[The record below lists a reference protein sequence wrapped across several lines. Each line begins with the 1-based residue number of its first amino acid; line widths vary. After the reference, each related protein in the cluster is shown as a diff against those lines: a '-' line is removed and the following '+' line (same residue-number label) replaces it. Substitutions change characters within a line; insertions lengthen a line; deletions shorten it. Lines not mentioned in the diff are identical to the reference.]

1 MHIVRHSFIMERK
14 FIDLRITAISEE
26 DLKDFMIALRKIQYC
41 GDIGANRLL
50 PIQIDGDG
58 SGGIDIEMHTKEI
71 ADTKLKNIR
80 EIINLDE
87 SKLQKVND
95 GYDFETHY
103 IGE

>member
-1 MHIVRHSFIMERK
+1 MERK
-14 FIDLRITAISEE
+14 FIDVRITGISDT

-58 SGGIDIEMHTKEI
+58 SGGFNIEMHTEEI
-71 ADTKLKNIR
+71 TNTKLKNLR
-80 EIINLDE
+80 EIVNLDK

-95 GYDFETHY
+95 GYNFEVHY
-103 IGE
+103 LGE